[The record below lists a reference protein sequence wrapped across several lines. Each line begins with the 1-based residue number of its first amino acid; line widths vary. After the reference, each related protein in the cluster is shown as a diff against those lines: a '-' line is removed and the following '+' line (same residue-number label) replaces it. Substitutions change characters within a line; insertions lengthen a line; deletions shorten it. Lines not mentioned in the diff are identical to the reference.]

1 MGIGNLKLNRW
12 GNLIVVA
19 IFLGGWWMVH
29 NFDWENEILLKFAT
43 GPYFWP
49 LLIVMFAIFG
59 YLDWQN
65 KGGHGGEG
73 GGGCG
78 SAMAS
83 DAVVVIS
90 HTNARVRLSHQPY
103 KILNLVRS
111 DSNRRVGLE
120 K

>member
-65 KGGHGGEG
+65 KGGYGMKSNYLSAKLALRSLTQMNRYPQQMPPFTGG
-73 GGGCG
+73 
-78 SAMAS
+78 
-83 DAVVVIS
+83 VITS
-90 HTNARVRLSHQPY
+90 FGP
-103 KILNLVRS
+103 LV
-111 DSNRRVGLE
+111 
-120 K
+120 